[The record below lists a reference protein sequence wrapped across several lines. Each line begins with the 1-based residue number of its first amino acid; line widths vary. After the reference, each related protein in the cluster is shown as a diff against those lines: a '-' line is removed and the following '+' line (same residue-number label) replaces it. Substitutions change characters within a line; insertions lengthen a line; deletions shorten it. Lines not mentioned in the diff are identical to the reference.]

1 MSKKQESEFQ
11 LYTLPNGIKIVHKQ
25 VLHTKLAH
33 CGLMLDVGSRDEEK
47 HQYGIAHFW
56 EHMAFKGTKTR
67 KSIDIINSLE
77 TVGGELNAYTTK
89 EKICFHATILEQFT
103 ERAVDILADITFNST
118 FPEKEI
124 EKERGVILE
133 EMAMYQDDPEDSIQ
147 DEFDEIIFANHSLG
161 VNILGTEERVKAFQ
175 KQDFID
181 FIEENLDTNKIIFS
195 SVSNWDFE
203 KVIALATKYLGVIP
217 SKSSK
222 RNRSIFT
229 INEPKIV
236 ERKRNITQAHC
247 VMGRESFSIHHQDR
261 VPFFMLNNILGGP
274 GMNSRLNLALREK
287 YGFVYGI
294 DSGFTSYTDTG
305 IFNIYFAT
313 EVKQLEKSVSLV
325 KAELVK
331 LQEKALTPLQLS
343 NAKAQL
349 KGQLAIA
356 EENNNSF
363 MLMMARSILD
373 VNKIDTMDVIFEQ
386 IDEVTSTKLQ
396 ELANEIFDIEK
407 FSFLKYIPK

>member
-175 KQDFID
+175 KQDFLD

-229 INEPKIV
+229 INKPKIV

-373 VNKIDTMDVIFEQ
+373 INKIDTMDVIFEQ

-396 ELANEIFDIEK
+396 ELANEIFDIDK

>member
-77 TVGGELNAYTTK
+77 TVGGEFNAYSTK
-89 EKICFHATILEQFT
+89 EKIFFYSTILEQFT
-103 ERAVDILADITFNST
+103 ERSVYILADITFNST

>member
-103 ERAVDILADITFNST
+103 ERAVDILTDITFNST

-161 VNILGTEERVKAFQ
+161 VNILGTEERVKSFQ
-175 KQDFID
+175 KQDFLD

-203 KVIALATKYLGVIP
+203 KVIELATKYLGVIP